1 MPSRRV
7 ILDSDE
13 EEDNANDSPRRSPER
28 VTEHLSRSPSPA
40 PINLSN
46 SPHTN
51 QQAPSTGSTELLNRE
66 IKEAYNG
73 LLEPSTSRSSRS
85 SHPSSDSPSISRRR
99 ATTEFGE
106 RPVKR
111 PKVTYGSRKS
121 QDYSSARFDIED
133 AEPVRKNKRI
143 RLNKDFNFKE
153 DSADEVAHAVD
164 HCDTSSGWIADF
176 GKSEKL
182 NGPTSTEGRRGKSD
196 DGPTVSHQSMAPPA
210 SRSSGASQQPLQ
222 SSIGSTWP
230 NTERA
235 SSPPAAGMLTPVTQR
250 TRKRA
255 LSELE
260 TSTKIMLGDE
270 IPPSSSAPATSP
282 VKRARMDM
290 GGQDRA
296 LSSSPRKSDDGRDEL
311 SLSTTSSP
319 RSTRKQSKVAKAEIS
334 NTEHEDRDFAL
345 ALKLQEEEED
355 KDVTTQKRRRGDTN
369 KATQPAADDLMPDL
383 PAEQYQPRPSR
394 SRSART
400 MDDLVVPS
408 DFSKRPEALTKK
420 KEKGTGKGKGK
431 RGKSTAVDE
440 PQQSEPQ
447 QHEDQLGPDP
457 KSPELEPSAEDAQRL
472 QSEDP
477 TFNEPDPA
485 TLEDPQEP
493 TLLPAPEPPQPPQKK
508 PKKSRGRPKKDAPAS
523 TTAPDLNQLE
533 EPVGNTANNPA
544 PAKRGKKKKQK
555 VISEEII
562 TDEEHEDPKPEIDEV
577 GGGGGGV
584 LKEIAINIIHTPILP
599 TPTPKETEEKEEGID
614 TPSSPK
620 KFKVEKVEVVN
631 IKRETVKTSQG
642 PGATS
647 ETAGGLKSLYRV
659 GLSKRQQ
666 IAPLLKIVKK

>member
-1 MPSRRV
+1 M
-7 ILDSDE
+7 
-13 EEDNANDSPRRSPER
+13 
-28 VTEHLSRSPSPA
+28 
-40 PINLSN
+40 
-46 SPHTN
+46 
-51 QQAPSTGSTELLNRE
+51 LNRE

-111 PKVTYGSRKS
+111 PKVTYGARKS
-121 QDYSSARFDIED
+121 QDDSIARFDIED
-133 AEPVRKNKRI
+133 AEPIQKNKRI
-143 RLNKDFNFKE
+143 RLIKDFNFKG
-153 DSADEVAHAVD
+153 DSADEVAETVD
-164 HCDTSSGWIADF
+164 HYNTSSGWLADF

-182 NGPTSTEGRRGKSD
+182 NGATSTEGRRGKSD
-196 DGPTVSHQSMAPPA
+196 DEPTVSNQSMAPPA

-222 SSIGSTWP
+222 SSSGSTWP

-235 SSPPAAGMLTPVTQR
+235 SSPPAAGVLTPVTQR

-296 LSSSPRKSDDGRDEL
+296 LSSPPRKSDDGHDEL
-311 SLSTTSSP
+311 PLSTTSSP

-334 NTEHEDRDFAL
+334 NTEQEDRDFAL
-345 ALKLQEEEED
+345 ALKLQEEED

-369 KATQPAADDLMPDL
+369 KATQLAADDLMPDL
-383 PAEQYQPRPSR
+383 PADQYQPRPSR

-400 MDDLVVPS
+400 MDDLIIPS
-408 DFSKRPEALTKK
+408 DFSKRPETLAKK
-420 KEKGTGKGKGK
+420 KEKGKGKGK
-431 RGKSTAVDE
+431 RGKTKADDE
-440 PQQSEPQ
+440 PQQGEIQ
-447 QHEDQLGPDP
+447 QQEDQLDPYP
-457 KSPELEPSAEDAQRL
+457 KSQELEPNAKDAQRP

-485 TLEDPQEP
+485 TLDDPQEP
-493 TLLPAPEPPQPPQKK
+493 TLLPAPDPPQPPQKE
-508 PKKSRGRPKKDAPAS
+508 PKKPRGRPKKDVLPPPPLPPPEFPQRKELA
-523 TTAPDLNQLE
+523 
-533 EPVGNTANNPA
+533 VNTANNPA
-544 PAKRGKKKKQK
+544 PAKRGRKKKQK

-562 TDEEHEDPKPEIDEV
+562 TDEEPEDPKPETDEV
-577 GGGGGGV
+577 DAGRGGGGGGV
-584 LKEIAINIIHTPILP
+584 LKEIAINTIHTPILP
-599 TPTPKETEEKEEGID
+599 TRSQEEKEEEENEEGID
-614 TPSSPK
+614 TPPLPERDK
-620 KFKVEKVEVVN
+620 LEKVEVMNN
-631 IKRETVKTSQG
+631 IKREGVKTSPA

-647 ETAGGLKSLYRV
+647 ETGGGLKSIYRV
-659 GLSKRQQ
+659 GLSKRQR